1 MTLEQFKS
9 LCEGYGLKI
18 RYDIFYQA
26 LDGNYCLCDY
36 SSKAQKAYMYTNKG
50 IEDTSNTEQ
59 LRTYLDE
66 KMLLLKQRKMG
77 KRLAKMETDFD

>member
-26 LDGNYCLCDY
+26 LTGNYCLCDY
-36 SSKAQKAYMYTNKG
+36 SSKAQKAYMYTDKG
-50 IEDTSNTEQ
+50 IVQTTKIEQ
-59 LRTYLDE
+59 LRTYLNE
-66 KMLLLKQRKMG
+66 KMLVLKQRKMG
-77 KRLAKMETDFD
+77 KRLYKMETDFD

>member
-36 SSKAQKAYMYTNKG
+36 SSKVQKAYMYTDKG
-50 IEDTSNTEQ
+50 IEQTTSTEQ
-59 LRTYLDE
+59 LRSYLDE
-66 KMLLLKQRKMG
+66 KMLVIKQRKMG
-77 KRLAKMETDFD
+77 KRLAKMENDFD